1 MDKKQKRTAKQNI
14 ALIGVILLAVMVLA
28 TLLTAVF
35 DASGVWFRACLVVTI
50 ALPILL
56 WVYIWL
62 FGLTKQ
68 RNTLASFH
76 LLQDEDDSAQGDEE

>member
-1 MDKKQKRTAKQNI
+1 MEKKTKRTAKQNI
-14 ALIGVILLAVMVLA
+14 ALVGVILLAVMVLA
-28 TLLTAVF
+28 TLLTAIF

-68 RNTLASFH
+68 KDTLASFH
-76 LLQDEDDSAQGDEE
+76 LLQDEDGSSESGEE

>member
-1 MDKKQKRTAKQNI
+1 MDKNTKRTAKQNI
-14 ALIGVILLAVMVLA
+14 ALAGVILLGVMVVA
-28 TLLTAVF
+28 TLLTAIF
-35 DASGVWFRACLVVTI
+35 DPTGVWFRACLVVVI

-68 RNTLASFH
+68 KDTMASFH
-76 LLQDEDDSAQGDEE
+76 LLQDEADNSTNAEE